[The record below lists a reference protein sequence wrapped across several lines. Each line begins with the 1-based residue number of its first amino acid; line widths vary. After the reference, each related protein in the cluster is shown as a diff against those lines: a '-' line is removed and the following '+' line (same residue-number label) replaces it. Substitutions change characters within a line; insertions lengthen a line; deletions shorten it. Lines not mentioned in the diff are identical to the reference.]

1 MYIIAGLSDILIE
14 YINEYYCEDV
24 IEIINA
30 QKSINHKS
38 TFIDSTIEHIHL
50 IYCLKFIWI
59 LCRAQGALPN
69 AYKNILIMF
78 VYHRDINIFI
88 LYKWRF

>member
-1 MYIIAGLSDILIE
+1 MYIIVGLSDILIE

-38 TFIDSTIEHIHL
+38 TFIDSMEEHRYI
-50 IYCLKFIWI
+50 IYCLKII
-59 LCRAQGALPN
+59 
-69 AYKNILIMF
+69 
-78 VYHRDINIFI
+78 
-88 LYKWRF
+88 